1 MDQAHWMAL
10 ACCYCSPT
18 IAMVL
23 ALLKAIAG
31 HCHQQ
36 REWRRRTMGNP
47 QALDVDQL
55 PNKGWGRHLPLSISG
70 CLVLTCLSACSTR
83 DQDQQR
89 LVSQGNW
96 IGERSYF
103 EPEKLNEK
111 FSAER
116 PAGIAPALGL
126 ALAGGGTKAASFSMG
141 VLQGLTE
148 TGLMDKVDIVSSVSG
163 GGYASLWYFQ
173 LRQAHPTKPMKDF
186 FSDCLPKTYQAMLP
200 ASLGSTPPPCPASVT
215 NYPDAYGTDTWRYQ
229 NQLRGYP
236 DLFAQDRSPFY
247 RHAFDYRTTTED
259 KRVNADVA
267 VIGLQ
272 SIALVPLNLLMNGV
286 FDWERDVSMSRGR
299 YDYGINRAYG
309 AEPYRFTSSSQELN
323 YRPQGNVLQGQ
334 ELSFTELA
342 ALHEQGKAP
351 LWIINATAGE
361 DRSPWDFA
369 PQKDFAFS
377 SFEITPYGSG
387 SGLYGYHRQQLPEMT
402 PLQAVFNSAAFL
414 DTQQKVATQPPLRN
428 LVNLGLKV
436 STFSWGSSY
445 RNTFSSA
452 NTDARYAT
460 HMALPWPLYY
470 AHHFSP
476 DPDSVFVH
484 LSDGGQ
490 SENLGAYALIRR
502 GVPNI
507 IISDHAQDRNAQL
520 GDLCRL
526 QKEIKKQGLHLK
538 IPGLNEME
546 AVCSDPQKGY
556 DLFQWQHPVMLGC
569 ISSNGDAADSCTKP
583 KTDNG
588 SDYFA
593 RLFIIKPSLANL
605 ELKNSIR
612 AFGTCKNSED
622 CKAVLAKA
630 CVADPDKAHIQ
641 TTNLTG
647 QPEPW
652 RYEHLPSCEL
662 IGFIKV
668 NAQERGM
675 ASDGCPHFPQHATDM
690 MTLDSSP
697 WIYGAMRDLGSYYAK
712 QINTLFING
721 EVDTSKF
728 QVVLDYQKHSR
739 LEARLISDFE
749 HAHEQGDYLKCL
761 AI

>member
-1 MDQAHWMAL
+1 
-10 ACCYCSPT
+10 
-18 IAMVL
+18 
-23 ALLKAIAG
+23 
-31 HCHQQ
+31 
-36 REWRRRTMGNP
+36 MGN
-47 QALDVDQL
+47 QHDLNTD
-55 PNKGWGRHLPLSISG
+55 HLPYTASKRTISLSVIGCMVFIS
-70 CLVLTCLSACSTR
+70 LSACSTL
-83 DQDQQR
+83 DQDKQR
-89 LVSQGNW
+89 LREQGNW
-96 IGERSYF
+96 IGDRSYF
-103 EPEKLNEK
+103 TPDRMNQK

-116 PAGIAPALGL
+116 PSGVAPRLGL

-148 TGLMDKVDIVSSVSG
+148 TGLMDKVDVISSVSG

-173 LRQAHPTKPMKDF
+173 LRQAHPEQPMKDF
-186 FSDCLPKTYQAMLP
+186 FVDCLPKTYQALLP
-200 ASLGSTPPPCPASVT
+200 TPLENTPPPCPAAVT
-215 NYPDAYGTDTWRYQ
+215 NYPDAYGTDNYRYQ
-229 NQLRGYP
+229 NQLRGYS
-236 DLFAQDRSPFY
+236 DLFTQDGNPFY
-247 RHAFDYRTTTED
+247 RHAFDYRTTTKD
-259 KRVNADVA
+259 NRVIADVTI
-267 VIGLQ
+267 IGLQ
-272 SIALVPLNLLMNGV
+272 SIALIPLNLLMNGV

-309 AEPYRFTSSSQELN
+309 AEPYLFTKSHESLN

-334 ELSFTELA
+334 QLSFQQLA

-361 DRSPWDFA
+361 DRSPLDFA
-369 PQKDFAFS
+369 PQKDFALS

-387 SGLYGYHRQQLPEMT
+387 SGLYGYHNQQLPEMT

-445 RNTFSSA
+445 RNTFFTA
-452 NTDARYAT
+452 NTDARFAT
-460 HMALPWPLYY
+460 HMALPWPFYY

-507 IISDHAQDRNAQL
+507 IISDHAQDRNAQM

-526 QKEIKKQGLHLK
+526 QKEIKDQGLYLNV
-538 IPGLNEME
+538 PGLNQME
-546 AVCSDPQKGY
+546 AVCTNPKQAY
-556 DLFQWQHPVMLGC
+556 DLFQWEHPVMLGC
-569 ISSNGDAADSCTKP
+569 ISDNKDAAALCKKP
-583 KTDNG
+583 KTG
-588 SDYFA
+588 SEFGYFS
-593 RLFIIKPSLANL
+593 RLFIIKPALANP
-605 ELKNSIR
+605 ELKTAIR
-612 AFGTCKNSED
+612 SYGTCTNDED

-630 CVADPDKAHIQ
+630 CIADTNNARNQTANLKAQ
-641 TTNLTG
+641 SL
-647 QPEPW
+647 PW
-652 RYEHLPSCEL
+652 RYDHLPSCEL
-662 IGFIKV
+662 LGFIKV
-668 NAQERGM
+668 NAQDKGM

-712 QINTLFING
+712 QINTLFTNG
-721 EVDTSKF
+721 ELNVSKF
-728 QVVLDYQKHSR
+728 DSVLEFQKNSR
-739 LEARLISDFE
+739 LQPKIISDLK
-749 HAHEQGDYLKCL
+749 HAHEQGNYLKCL
-761 AI
+761 AS